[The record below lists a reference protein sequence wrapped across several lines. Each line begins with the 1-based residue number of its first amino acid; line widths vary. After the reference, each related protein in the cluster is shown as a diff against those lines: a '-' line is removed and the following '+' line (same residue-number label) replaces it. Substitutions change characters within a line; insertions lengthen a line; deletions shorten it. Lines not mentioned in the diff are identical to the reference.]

1 MIKIVK
7 NFLPYPLFKQLLGV
21 VESQNVDWHW
31 QPQSIHYGPTGS
43 GDGKWMFVKMIKDG
57 NFISK
62 ELMPLFS
69 VFKDFQDEHCEGDT
83 ILKMKLNLYPNQGTP
98 TKFGLHTDT
107 MPPDPDVITS
117 VFNFHTSN
125 GYTKI
130 LSPDKSETLAP
141 SIANSIV
148 IFDNP
153 LPHAGVSQTDI
164 DRRIVLN
171 MNVQRTIEDD
181 NI

>member
-7 NFLPYPLFKQLLGV
+7 DFLPKPLFKQLLSV

-31 QPQSIHYGPTGS
+31 QPQSVHYGPTGS
-43 GDGKWMFVKMIKDG
+43 GDNKWMFTKTIKDRQ
-57 NFISK
+57 IVSK

-69 VFKDFQDEHCEGDT
+69 VFKDFQDEHYKGDT
-83 ILKMKLNLYPNQGTP
+83 ILKMKLNLNPNQGTP
-98 TKFGLHTDT
+98 IEFGLHTDT
-107 MPPDPDVITS
+107 IPPESDIITS
-117 VFNFHTSN
+117 VFNFHTCN

-130 LSPDKSETLAP
+130 LSPDKPETIVP

-153 LPHAGVSQTDI
+153 LPHAGVTQTDT
-164 DRRIVLN
+164 DRRIILN